1 MTTTFRKI
9 MLLSTILLTACSSP
23 SQMLVGPH
31 GDIRR
36 CASAG
41 FGLMG
46 ATLAKH
52 SFNNCVEDFR
62 NEGYLPVEEAGTI
75 GIQLSAADAK
85 TATVTVVKPNS
96 PAAQA
101 GILVGDQIVKVNGL
115 VALDREAAKTMMFGK
130 AGDNV
135 NITVSRNGTEMTFQV
150 QLAARV
156 AASD

>member
-1 MTTTFRKI
+1 
-9 MLLSTILLTACSSP
+9 
-23 SQMLVGPH
+23 
-31 GDIRR
+31 
-36 CASAG
+36 
-41 FGLMG
+41 
-46 ATLAKH
+46 
-52 SFNNCVEDFR
+52 
-62 NEGYLPVEEAGTI
+62 
-75 GIQLSAADAK
+75 
-85 TATVTVVKPNS
+85 VVKPNS